1 MASTSVVAT
10 TGNQLATA
18 SSASLP
24 AVAGAVNQLCG
35 FSITGGG
42 ATAASIVQA
51 TITGLIGGAAPSL
64 ILQIPV
70 PQGVNNG
77 ISPIIVNFPNPIPAS
92 GPNVEIVLNL
102 PSFGAGNTN
111 AVGNIWGL
119 SISS

>member
-1 MASTSVVAT
+1 MPSTSVVAT
-10 TGNQLATA
+10 TGNQPATNA
-18 SSASLP
+18 SASLP

-42 ATAASIVQA
+42 ATNASIVQA
-51 TITGLIGGAAPSL
+51 TITGLVGGADPSL
-64 ILQIPV
+64 TFQIAV
-70 PQGVNNG
+70 PTGANNA

-92 GPNVEIVLNL
+92 GPNVAIALKL

-119 SISS
+119 SLS